1 MDLSV
6 GVEFML
12 DISPDLYNEGV
23 IYPQDQRSI
32 DLAFDKELLPYELS
46 PLERGLFFARE
57 RVEIPVGYMG
67 IIGLRSTWA
76 RLGLIAP
83 TTFARPGWEG
93 HLTLEIFNA
102 NTANSIAIHEG
113 DVIWE
118 MNIVGAPYEASY
130 EGRYQN
136 QPPAVVLPKA
146 LRLLGF

>member
-6 GVEFML
+6 GAEFML
-12 DISPDLYNEGV
+12 DVSQDTYNWSV
-23 IYPQDQRSI
+23 VHPTSQRSI
-32 DLAFDKELLPYELS
+32 DLAFDKELLPYDLS

-57 RVEIPVGYMG
+57 RIEIPIGYMG

-102 NTANSIAIHEG
+102 NSANCISIHEG
-113 DVIWE
+113 DIIWE
-118 MNIVGAPYEASY
+118 MNIVGAPYEEPY
-130 EGRYQN
+130 QGRYQN

-146 LRLLGF
+146 LGE